1 SAGGLESLERV
12 FSELPEEPGLAF
24 VIVQH
29 LSPDFRSLMDEIL
42 GRQTSMPVRLSKD
55 GERIEPNHV
64 YLLPPGKEMTIEGG
78 RLRLH
83 EKTPDKK
90 LAFPIDRFFESLAAD
105 AGTRAVAVVLSG
117 TGSDGSRGI
126 RTVKEHG
133 GTVLVERPDTAKF
146 DGMPLTAAATG
157 SADRVLAATEV
168 GQYLRMLG
176 ADEQGRY
183 GRDGDRS
190 VGVLQS
196 ILWLLHERTGI
207 DFSLY
212 KTTTV
217 ARRVDRRTSL
227 CGLDSPEKY
236 LERLRSDADELDALY
251 CDLLIGVT
259 EFFRDPDVFDAIEKQ
274 ILPEILSSVATD
286 RELRLWVAGCAT
298 GEEAY
303 SLAILIVE
311 ACERL
316 QRPVKAKIMA
326 TDIHQGSLAV
336 ASAGIYP
343 PERIEKLSDDRRQRF
358 FDKVPAGYRVRNS
371 LRKLVI
377 FAHHDLT
384 RDAPFTRMHM
394 ITCRNML
401 IYLEQ
406 PAQRTVLS
414 LLHFGLLVDGVLVLG
429 LSETPDALID
439 EFTSIDER
447 LRLFRKLRD
456 VRLTESV
463 EVLRVRSAGA
473 PAEIRPLA
481 KVNAADK
488 SSLISVYDRLLD
500 RYMPPSLL
508 IESNYA
514 LVDVFAGAEQF
525 LTVPKRRPSQ
535 NVLEMLPPEIASAV
549 SAAVHHTI
557 SNRDEFRSTRVRL
570 ERDEQAQLI
579 RLSVRPVPISHDS
592 REHLLITLE
601 PEGASETEAT
611 GHSAATRS
619 GDDLSK
625 QHVATL
631 EGELA
636 YTQEMLQATVEELQT
651 SNEELQ
657 STNEELVASNEEL
670 QSTNEELHSINEE
683 LYTVNAEHQKRLAEL
698 HESNS
703 DMRHLLDGTEVGILF
718 LDDRLH
724 IRRLT
729 SRITPVFRITDK
741 DVGRA
746 LNDFAPN
753 LQRPGLMRDIE
764 KVLHGGESI
773 EEEVRGQG
781 GETYYLRVL
790 PYRPRSAR
798 APGDDVDS
806 DAEPPSIGGVVITTT
821 DITGLVNARSD
832 VARLIA
838 IVESSSDSIIGKDL
852 NGTITSWNK
861 GAEKLYGYRAEEAIG
876 QSILMLFP
884 DDQEH
889 EFQEIMAKLQRGDR
903 IERFETMR
911 CTKDKRFVEVE
922 VTISPIL
929 DPNGEIVGASSIARD
944 VSSLKRA
951 QRESE
956 ARQQRISL
964 LLNSTAE
971 AIYGIDNDGYCTFA
985 NPSCARMLGYDSPQQ
1000 LIGQNIHQLIHHT
1013 RPDGSTYP
1021 IEECRIYRAFQQN
1034 SNTHVDD
1041 EVFWRAD
1048 GTSFEA
1054 EYWSHPIR
1062 DGGEVSGAVV
1072 TFLDITERRQA
1083 EREMEQEA
1091 QQRERFL
1098 AMLSHELRNPLAAVL
1113 NAVHW
1118 MNAVEGPGADEST
1131 QAREIIDRQCR
1142 HMARLLDDL
1151 LDVSRI
1157 ARGKIEL
1164 RAEVI
1169 DLRDIVR
1176 QAIESTTP
1184 LLRSAGISL
1193 LQEIPP
1199 RPVPCLGD
1207 AARLQQVCVNLLSN
1221 AARYSDAGTQVTL
1234 ALEADDEQARI
1245 AVQDEG
1251 EGIDEDLLPHV
1262 FELFVQGQRDIDRT
1276 EGGLG
1281 VGLALAKDL
1290 VARHGGNI
1298 EARSDGRGKGS
1309 TFVVHLPLAEK
1320 VDLIAAREEKQ
1331 SQNVEASRGDLRIV
1345 LVEDQADARTA
1356 LRQLLELQ
1364 GYDVVEAAD
1373 GRSGASIIEAQR
1385 PDVAIVD
1392 IGLPE
1397 LDGYEVARQIRS
1409 NVELESVYLVAMTGY
1424 GTSADI
1430 SRARDA
1436 GFNEHLTKPT
1446 DHRRLQEIF
1455 ANIRSQA
1462 ST

>member
-1 SAGGLESLERV
+1 
-12 FSELPEEPGLAF
+12 
-24 VIVQH
+24 
-29 LSPDFRSLMDEIL
+29 
-42 GRQTSMPVRLSKD
+42 
-55 GERIEPNHV
+55 
-64 YLLPPGKEMTIEGG
+64 
-78 RLRLH
+78 
-83 EKTPDKK
+83 
-90 LAFPIDRFFESLAAD
+90 
-105 AGTRAVAVVLSG
+105 
-117 TGSDGSRGI
+117 
-126 RTVKEHG
+126 
-133 GTVLVERPDTAKF
+133 
-146 DGMPLTAAATG
+146 
-157 SADRVLAATEV
+157 
-168 GQYLRMLG
+168 
-176 ADEQGRY
+176 
-183 GRDGDRS
+183 
-190 VGVLQS
+190 
-196 ILWLLHERTGI
+196 
-207 DFSLY
+207 
-212 KTTTV
+212 
-217 ARRVDRRTSL
+217 
-227 CGLDSPEKY
+227 
-236 LERLRSDADELDALY
+236 
-251 CDLLIGVT
+251 
-259 EFFRDPDVFDAIEKQ
+259 
-274 ILPEILSSVATD
+274 
-286 RELRLWVAGCAT
+286 
-298 GEEAY
+298 EEAY

-316 QRPVKAKIMA
+316 QRPVKVKILA

-358 FDKVPAGYRVRNS
+358 FDKVPAGYRVKNS

-456 VRLTESV
+456 VRLAESV
-463 EVLRVRSAGA
+463 EVLRARSASTA
-473 PAEIRPLA
+473 TEIRPLA
-481 KVNAADK
+481 KVAAADK

-514 LVDVFAGAEQF
+514 LVDVFGGAEQF
-525 LTVPKRRPSQ
+525 LAVPKRRPSQ

-557 SNRDEFRSTRVRL
+557 SNRDEFRSTRVRI
-570 ERDEQAQLI
+570 ERDEHDQVV

-601 PEGASETEAT
+601 PEGTGETEST
-611 GHSAATRS
+611 DHSVATRS

-729 SRITPVFRITDK
+729 SRITPVFRITNK

-746 LNDFAPN
+746 LSDFAPN
-753 LQRPGLMRDIE
+753 LQRPGLMPDIE
-764 KVLHGGESI
+764 RVLHGGECI
-773 EEEVRGQG
+773 EEEVRGQH

-790 PYRPRSAR
+790 PYRPRSVR
-798 APGDDVDS
+798 TPGDDVDS
-806 DAEPPSIGGVVITTT
+806 DAEPPAIGGVVITTT

-861 GAEKLYGYRAEEAIG
+861 GAEKLYGYTPEEAIG

-889 EFQEIMAKLQRGDR
+889 EFQEIMEKLQRGDR

-911 CTKDKRFVEVE
+911 CTKDNRFVEVE

-929 DPNGEIVGASSIARD
+929 DPKGEIVGASSIARD
-944 VSSLKRA
+944 VSVLKRA

-971 AIYGIDNDGYCTFA
+971 AIYG
-985 NPSCARMLGYDSPQQ
+985 
-1000 LIGQNIHQLIHHT
+1000 
-1013 RPDGSTYP
+1013 
-1021 IEECRIYRAFQQN
+1021 
-1034 SNTHVDD
+1034 
-1041 EVFWRAD
+1041 
-1048 GTSFEA
+1048 
-1054 EYWSHPIR
+1054 
-1062 DGGEVSGAVV
+1062 
-1072 TFLDITERRQA
+1072 
-1083 EREMEQEA
+1083 
-1091 QQRERFL
+1091 
-1098 AMLSHELRNPLAAVL
+1098 
-1113 NAVHW
+1113 
-1118 MNAVEGPGADEST
+1118 
-1131 QAREIIDRQCR
+1131 
-1142 HMARLLDDL
+1142 
-1151 LDVSRI
+1151 
-1157 ARGKIEL
+1157 
-1164 RAEVI
+1164 
-1169 DLRDIVR
+1169 
-1176 QAIESTTP
+1176 
-1184 LLRSAGISL
+1184 
-1193 LQEIPP
+1193 
-1199 RPVPCLGD
+1199 
-1207 AARLQQVCVNLLSN
+1207 
-1221 AARYSDAGTQVTL
+1221 
-1234 ALEADDEQARI
+1234 
-1245 AVQDEG
+1245 
-1251 EGIDEDLLPHV
+1251 
-1262 FELFVQGQRDIDRT
+1262 
-1276 EGGLG
+1276 
-1281 VGLALAKDL
+1281 
-1290 VARHGGNI
+1290 
-1298 EARSDGRGKGS
+1298 
-1309 TFVVHLPLAEK
+1309 
-1320 VDLIAAREEKQ
+1320 
-1331 SQNVEASRGDLRIV
+1331 
-1345 LVEDQADARTA
+1345 
-1356 LRQLLELQ
+1356 
-1364 GYDVVEAAD
+1364 
-1373 GRSGASIIEAQR
+1373 
-1385 PDVAIVD
+1385 
-1392 IGLPE
+1392 
-1397 LDGYEVARQIRS
+1397 
-1409 NVELESVYLVAMTGY
+1409 
-1424 GTSADI
+1424 
-1430 SRARDA
+1430 
-1436 GFNEHLTKPT
+1436 
-1446 DHRRLQEIF
+1446 
-1455 ANIRSQA
+1455 
-1462 ST
+1462 